1 MDADLDPFGDVF
13 DEPAAGARARPAGK
27 FQPKARP
34 RKGKAAAVAPP
45 VHATAAAN
53 KPNEVASDGDA
64 TLRDLDSSAVE
75 NADIILELD
84 VIHDLVTQPT
94 SDTGISVPCT
104 DEGIDEPRSSSLVQ
118 ESADSSELRRSDMA
132 TKDPVAVDTDGER
145 LQSELQAS
153 GDFLDMEAT
162 NVFSESAVASGK
174 GHDDGVLPDGVES
187 PVPPEA
193 TDFIASETR
202 YGSESSL
209 PTAQDDV
216 VDYYSSMSFDDYL
229 PSTPAASEFPMNSD
243 QIDSRKI
250 CDLNEGQ
257 ESREKHGLES
267 DLTRKSNNSSLDI
280 GKNGG
285 KVLRKRSGTRQA
297 VNQPENEGHADGNPP
312 GEAPGCPVIDEEND
326 SEYQVDEDENNDKG
340 GDDGFDGGEN
350 SGKKKRASKRSKKSV
365 PDKGTGGR
373 KRKKACETSEESSQK
388 PPKKFAHTTRR
399 KKRYRNDE
407 LLKVPDDEID
417 FRSLPMRDI
426 IFLGE
431 HRERLAVVIS
441 GRSSPMCLYVQAK
454 EAKEAKALNQGTS
467 NNEVDDV
474 EPEEA
479 GIVSGTPLFN
489 SHSFMNRTRTVRW
502 SKQETD
508 LFYEGIR
515 QFGTDLSLV
524 QQLFPGRDRRQIKN
538 KFKAEER
545 RQPFL
550 LHEAVGNRDRDNSY
564 FVRVIDQLRKAA
576 AEAGRDLNRD
586 HPTDEA
592 EEEEEQNSETNEE
605 AGHSEQDEAATAG
618 QDPEGIVAEA
628 PSPEEEI
635 IDEDDLWSS
644 YKSEF

>member
-145 LQSELQAS
+145 LQSEAS

-431 HRERLAVVIS
+431 HRERLAV
-441 GRSSPMCLYVQAK
+441 
-454 EAKEAKALNQGTS
+454 
-467 NNEVDDV
+467 
-474 EPEEA
+474 
-479 GIVSGTPLFN
+479 
-489 SHSFMNRTRTVRW
+489 
-502 SKQETD
+502 
-508 LFYEGIR
+508 
-515 QFGTDLSLV
+515 
-524 QQLFPGRDRRQIKN
+524 
-538 KFKAEER
+538 
-545 RQPFL
+545 
-550 LHEAVGNRDRDNSY
+550 DNSY